1 LPEEEK
7 LGRYPYPRP
16 KISGTKRSSGNYLRN
31 RDALESR
38 KKRGTFPP
46 RSKGSVLVDAFFPQE
61 LDIDFKGEVGAYTS
75 KEIGLKVLFLQR
87 GLKIGHSG
95 TDEKGRN

>member
-46 RSKGSVLVDAFFPQE
+46 RSKGSVLVDAFFAQE
-61 LDIDFKGEVGAYTS
+61 LDLDSKGEVSAYTS
-75 KEIGLKVLFLQR
+75 TEIGLKFRFLQR
-87 GLKIGHSG
+87 ALKIGHSG
-95 TDEKGRN
+95 TDETGRN